1 MDATVRDLPAQR
13 RKPSPLRS
21 LFTVA
26 TAAALRRLYPCAITG
41 LEHYT
46 AAPATLAVSNHRR
59 DSDGPLLGSVLLRR
73 RDGRVVGPLPH
84 FVAREDLFERG
95 FLAHYLRHCPASLRP
110 LVRMISLRWC
120 LTGGGAYP
128 LRRVHERRV
137 AEVLRDVIARLGD
150 LPAAEAL
157 RPRYLAAFATEP
169 ALDPR
174 TATLAQLLRADEHR
188 LSRQWYGYR
197 HLQLAV
203 FRRIKPHMRQVIDC
217 QLDRLARLLERGEL
231 VILEP
236 EGHVSHD
243 GGVRRP
249 QAVLHEL
256 VNRPARPV
264 RVLPISLT
272 YDTLTT
278 GAARIFVDIQ
288 PELTGLGGLARR
300 GLDERVMAAV
310 RSGCRVT
317 GAQLAAGFL
326 LYQPAGERWSETAM
340 IEHVHGAAR
349 RCRDAVIPI
358 DPCLPERRTCE
369 LRTREIL
376 AWGRRAGFLAPA
388 GSGQWR
394 VIAPAAPPP
403 WLLRRTCSLLDY
415 LRTELLETVGE
426 ARARDLAL
434 LP

>member
-1 MDATVRDLPAQR
+1 MDATVRDLPAQK

-26 TAAALRRLYPCAITG
+26 TAATLRRLYPCAITG

-59 DSDGPLLGSVLLRR
+59 DSDGPLLGSILMRR
-73 RDGRVVGPLPH
+73 RNGRVVDPLPH

-95 FLAHYLRHCPASLRP
+95 FLAHYLRRCPAGLRP
-110 LVRMISLRWC
+110 LVRMISLRSC

-150 LPAAEAL
+150 LPAADTL
-157 RPRYLAAFATEP
+157 RPRYLATFATEL

-174 TATLAQLLRADEHR
+174 TVTIAQLLRAHEHE

-197 HLQLAV
+197 HLRLAV
-203 FRRIKPHMRQVIDC
+203 FRRIKPHIRQAIDC

-236 EGHVSHD
+236 EGRVSHD
-243 GGVRRP
+243 GSLRRP
-249 QAVLHEL
+249 QAVLHAL
-256 VNRPARPV
+256 VNRPTRPV

-278 GAARIFVDIQ
+278 GSARIFVDIH
-288 PELTGLGGLARR
+288 PELTGLAGLSRR
-300 GLDERVMAAV
+300 ALDERTMAAI

-317 GAQLAAGFL
+317 GAQLVAGFL
-326 LYQPAGERWSETAM
+326 LFHPGDAWPEAAM
-340 IEHVHGAAR
+340 IEHVYAAAR
-349 RCRDAVIPI
+349 RCHEAAIPI
-358 DPCLPERRTCE
+358 DPCLLERRSCE
-369 LRTREIL
+369 LRARDLL
-376 AWGRRAGFLAPA
+376 AWGARTRFLAA
-388 GSGQWR
+388 EGSGRWR
-394 VIAPAAPPP
+394 LAAPAVPPL

-415 LRTELLETVGE
+415 LRMELLATVGE
-426 ARARDLAL
+426 ARARDLGL